1 MIEANKA
8 ILVVEDNP
16 ADYFATER
24 GLRKAG
30 LANPIIHAES
40 GEAALDYLAGTGAYA
55 GQGEQ
60 KPGIVLLDINLP
72 GLNGG
77 EVLERIRAEE
87 RLRLVPVIMLTTS
100 SDERDVQM
108 AYRLGANS
116 YIQKPVDLDGFMSAL
131 KRLKDYWFELVI
143 LPKT

>member
-1 MIEANKA
+1 VIEANKA

-16 ADYFATER
+16 ADFFATER

-30 LANPIIHAES
+30 LANPIVHAES
-40 GEAALDYLAGTGAYA
+40 GEEALEYLHGTGKFE
-55 GQGEQ
+55 GQGLQ

-77 EVLERIRAEE
+77 EVLERIRGDE
-87 RLRLVPVIMLTTS
+87 RLKLVPVIMLTTS
-100 SDERDVQM
+100 NDERDVQM

-116 YIQKPVDLDGFMSAL
+116 YVQKPVDLDGFMAAL

-143 LPKT
+143 LPRA

>member
-1 MIEANKA
+1 MIEATKD

-16 ADYFATER
+16 ADFFATER

-30 LANPIIHAES
+30 LANPIIHAED
-40 GEAALDYLAGTGAYA
+40 GETALAYLYGTGEYQ
-55 GQGEQ
+55 GQGA
-60 KPGIVLLDINLP
+60 KRPGIILLDINMP

-77 EVLERIRAEE
+77 EVLERIRADDQ
-87 RLRLVPVIMLTTS
+87 LRTIPVVMLTTS
-100 SDERDVQM
+100 SDERDVEM

-116 YIQKPVDLDGFMSAL
+116 YVQKPVDLDSFMAAI

-143 LPKT
+143 VPRV